1 MKLSNN
7 FLLLALFAAS
17 GCASAP
23 LLTEP
28 SNDLERAISYREVAR
43 KEKKPIELSG
53 TPKKGFG
60 VPNGSEVDINSTI
73 EIRVSTDSVQLP
85 QPLGAKPTGYPA
97 SKAEKLNTA
106 LEKLSK
112 VIESR
117 TKRLEA
123 YNKTNGIPLAEL
135 GNTPQ
140 FKEFIAA
147 KKESGTLESEFLN
160 LPIWTD
166 GTFSINEKEVD
177 KVFED
182 PTYKSVGEILQN
194 ELNIADAALRDTE
207 EKLKKNAA
215 SLQLTAFLEPSKGD
229 PTAIHLPNYDSLD
242 QREAKFKESFML
254 DRDDWKTFEQQYRQ
268 TLDLAKEAEKVRNS
282 ESSLRDS
289 IKKVGL
295 SRLNNL
301 IAAVDQLEPLLKED
315 WPALQQKIEDEVK
328 FALVTAQE
336 IAKKHSTSELALYSA
351 SAEQVQNAFKSSPP
365 VTNLKEIVG
374 QIRDLRL
381 EWQNVSPESLPGTLL
396 KTQDLAVKAPKTL
409 SQTDFSKVEATLKF
423 ALETLESRPKEFP
436 DEVWKELQDKLSQPG
451 VLTRAKALVATI
463 SNLQAL
469 GSRIKEDLKFTE
481 VSPSV
486 TNLRLA
492 EARDVPWADAPN
504 TRIELQRTPRS
515 IDDRVHVVATLKIGE
530 ADYMKSNATFSV
542 KQFGWHSSL
551 APSVIL
557 DKPVKSR
564 DSYDRDFK
572 FAPSVAWLQTYYPRD
587 TASGFWN
594 SIMRV
599 SQMGFGIHAAF
610 LDHEQQK
617 EGEIGI
623 GATVSFWRDRI
634 VVGYGWNLMSDSR
647 RYVYIGSNLIPIL
660 QALGYGR
667 DGGGGEKP

>member
-1 MKLSNN
+1 MRLSNSS
-7 FLLLALFAAS
+7 LLLAVFAAS

-28 SNDLERAISYREVAR
+28 SNDLERAIHYREVAR
-43 KEKKPIELSG
+43 SEKKPLEISA
-53 TPKKGFG
+53 TRDKGFG
-60 VPNGSEVDINSTI
+60 VPNGTEVDINSTI
-73 EIRVSTDSVQLP
+73 EIHVATDSVQLP
-85 QPLGAKPTGYPA
+85 QPLGSKPTGYPA
-97 SKAEKLNTA
+97 AKAKELNDA
-106 LEKLSK
+106 IEKLSK

-123 YNKTNGIPLAEL
+123 YHKTNGISLSEL
-135 GNTPQ
+135 SDTQQ
-140 FKEFIAA
+140 FKDFITAR
-147 KKESGTLESEFLN
+147 KESAALESKFLT
-160 LPIWTD
+160 LPIWTN
-166 GTFSINEKEVD
+166 GTFSISEEELD

-182 PTYKSVGEILQN
+182 PTYKSVGEILQK

-242 QREAKFKESFML
+242 QREATFKESFML
-254 DRDDWKTFEQQYRQ
+254 DREDWKTFEQQYRQ
-268 TLDLAKEAEKVRNS
+268 TLDLAKEAEKVRTG

-295 SRLNNL
+295 SRLDNL

-328 FALVTAQE
+328 FAITTAQE
-336 IAKKHSTSELALYSA
+336 TVKKHSTAELAAYSVT
-351 SAEQVQNAFKSSPP
+351 AEQVQNAFKSSPP
-365 VTNLKEIVG
+365 VTSLKEIAG

-381 EWQNVSPESLPGTLL
+381 EWQNVSPESLPNTLL
-396 KTQDLAVKAPKTL
+396 KTRDFAVKAPKTL
-409 SQTDFSKVEATLKF
+409 SQTDFSKVQTSLES
-423 ALETLESRPKEFP
+423 ALETLKSRPKEFP
-436 DEVWKELQDKLSQPG
+436 EEIWKEMQDMLSQPG
-451 VLTRAKALVATI
+451 VLTRTKSLVTTI
-463 SNLQAL
+463 GTLQAL
-469 GSRIKEDLKFTE
+469 SNKIKEDLKFTE

-492 EARDVPWADAPN
+492 EARDIPWADAPN
-504 TRIELQRTPRS
+504 TRIELPRTPRS
-515 IDDRVHVVATLKIGE
+515 IDDRVHVVATLKLGK
-530 ADYMKSNATFSV
+530 ADYMRSDATFSV
-542 KQFGWHSSL
+542 QQFGWHSSL

-557 DKPVKSR
+557 DKPVKNR

-594 SIMRV
+594 SVMRV
-599 SQMGFGIHAAF
+599 SQMGFGVHAAF

-617 EGEIGI
+617 EGEIGL

-634 VVGYGWNLMSDSR
+634 VVGYGWNLMSNSR
-647 RYVYIGSNLIPIL
+647 RYIYIGSNLIPIL
-660 QALGYGR
+660 QALGYGK
-667 DGGGGEKP
+667 DGGGGKRP